1 LRRGEEGLPPLNPPS
16 FLGRRVGMIK
26 RGVNSQPKIGTNNV
40 GLESRKQRL
49 NLIRFWMKNK
59 KSRFKDRRGINF
71 RVAYGVGG
79 RGWGFSSVASIEAI

>member
-1 LRRGEEGLPPLNPPS
+1 
-16 FLGRRVGMIK
+16 MIK